1 MMEIILYILRI
12 ILFLC
17 FIHFVLYY
25 NNIDIFDIIQKN
37 KQMKENK
44 QENIDVKNL
53 ALNENVN
60 IEDNIKELQHTLK
73 ELESL

>member
-1 MMEIILYILRI
+1 MEIILYILRI

-53 ALNENVN
+53 TLNENVN

>member
-1 MMEIILYILRI
+1 MEIILYILRI

>member
-12 ILFLC
+12 VLLLC

-25 NNIDIFDIIQKN
+25 NNIDIFDILQKERESNTKQNN
-37 KQMKENK
+37 KTITTDN
-44 QENIDVKNL
+44 
-53 ALNENVN
+53 NVN

-73 ELESL
+73 ELESI